1 MKIEDYW
8 EDINTYYI
16 EFLTGKYSRKIS
28 KILSFSGN
36 PSVEEIESIIYTY
49 FKKVDKVIVIE
60 FWEEGLL
67 LKNKIT
73 YEA

>member
-16 EFLTGKYSRKIS
+16 EFLTGNFSRKIS
-28 KILSFSGN
+28 KVISISGD
-36 PSVEEIESIIYTY
+36 PSIKEIESIIYKY
-49 FKKVDKVIVIE
+49 FKKVDKVIRIE

-67 LKNKIT
+67 LKN
-73 YEA
+73 